1 MAAVGYFALLG
12 RPPFE
17 GTTPVQVLARQTTN
31 DPPELRP
38 ERPDV
43 GPEVE
48 KVLRRALRA
57 DVNARYPTAG
67 EFLAAF
73 NRAVK
78 RDANPDQPSWLAPFS
93 RLLKRPK
100 S

>member
-1 MAAVGYFALLG
+1 VG
-12 RPPFE
+12 
-17 GTTPVQVLARQTTN
+17 
-31 DPPELRP
+31 D
-38 ERPDV
+38 
-43 GPEVE
+43 EVE

-73 NRAVK
+73 NRALK
-78 RDANPDQPSWLAPFS
+78 RDANPEHPAWMAPFS

>member
-1 MAAVGYFALLG
+1 
-12 RPPFE
+12 
-17 GTTPVQVLARQTTN
+17 LARQTTN
-31 DPPELRP
+31 AAPDLQP

-43 GPEVE
+43 GEEVE

-78 RDANPDQPSWLAPFS
+78 RDAGPGQPVWLSPFT